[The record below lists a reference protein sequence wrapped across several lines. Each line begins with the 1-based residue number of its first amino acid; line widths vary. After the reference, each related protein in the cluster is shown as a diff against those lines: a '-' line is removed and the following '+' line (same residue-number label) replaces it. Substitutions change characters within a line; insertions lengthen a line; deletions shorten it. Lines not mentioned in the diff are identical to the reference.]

1 MSDDISS
8 SDVGMNDVPTS
19 RESASDEATR
29 QARRGLIK
37 TGAILLPAVLTL
49 RATPAWA
56 QTDYTITAY
65 RYGVGKGLCKNPQF
79 NPNANPDSTA
89 GTEFVP
95 CPTGNTSD
103 LSDPSTTYTPGSDD
117 TVHFG
122 R

>member
-1 MSDDISS
+1 MSDELNG
-8 SDVGMNDVPTS
+8 SDPRADDV
-19 RESASDEATR
+19 RRADAAARDEATR
-29 QARRGLIK
+29 KARRGLIK

-65 RYGVGKGLCKNPQF
+65 RYGVGKGLCKNPSF
-79 NPNANPDSTA
+79 NPNANPGSTA

-95 CPTGNTSD
+95 CPTGNTND
-103 LSDPSTTYTPGSDD
+103 LYKPDPVYEPDADD
-117 TVHFG
+117 TVNFG